1 MFIKGRKRSSY
12 NLARP
17 GATDTSN
24 ILTNIIQKTSSRSS
38 SKNFDLDLEG
48 QSASQ
53 SKNVVAIDTD
63 AFKNLV
69 IDETKVDYLIFQ
81 NHQFNVF

>member
-12 NLARP
+12 NLARQ
-17 GATDTSN
+17 GVSDTNN

-63 AFKNLV
+63 AYKNLE
-69 IDETKVDYLIFQ
+69 IDETKVEYKIFQ
-81 NHQFNVF
+81 NHKFNVY